1 MESVLVE
8 ILKCNSKIFTE
19 PDAEKKDKANS
30 IICFAAYYNIILAM
44 KDRHIFDWFGFD
56 LPKQDKPIKK
66 IQIATAGKEWFYSYA
81 DTDWVEIE
89 GELKLTSY
97 VHPELFCS
105 VLEKNIYLKLE
116 SNIELLH
123 SF

>member
-1 MESVLVE
+1 
-8 ILKCNSKIFTE
+8 
-19 PDAEKKDKANS
+19 
-30 IICFAAYYNIILAM
+30 M
-44 KDRHIFDWFGFD
+44 KDRHIFDRFGFD
-56 LPKQDKPIKK
+56 LPKRAKSLKK
-66 IQIATAGKEWFYSYA
+66 VQSFIAVKEWFYSSA

>member
-1 MESVLVE
+1 ME
-8 ILKCNSKIFTE
+8 
-19 PDAEKKDKANS
+19 
-30 IICFAAYYNIILAM
+30 
-44 KDRHIFDWFGFD
+44 DRHRFDWFGFD
-56 LPKQDKPIKK
+56 LPKGDNPIKK
-66 IQIATAGKEWFYSYA
+66 IQVATAIKEWFYSSV
-81 DTDWVEIE
+81 DSDWVEIE

>member
-1 MESVLVE
+1 
-8 ILKCNSKIFTE
+8 
-19 PDAEKKDKANS
+19 
-30 IICFAAYYNIILAM
+30 M
-44 KDRHIFDWFGFD
+44 KDQHIFDWFGFD
-56 LPKQDKPIKK
+56 LPKREKLVKK
-66 IQIATAGKEWFYSYA
+66 IMVATAVKEWFYSSA
-81 DTDWVEIE
+81 DPDWVEIE
-89 GELKLTSY
+89 RELRLTSY

>member
-1 MESVLVE
+1 
-8 ILKCNSKIFTE
+8 
-19 PDAEKKDKANS
+19 
-30 IICFAAYYNIILAM
+30 M
-44 KDRHIFDWFGFD
+44 KDQHIFDWFGFD
-56 LPKQDKPIKK
+56 LPKRAKPLKK
-66 IQIATAGKEWFYSYA
+66 VQFVILVKKWIYSSA
-81 DTDWVEIE
+81 DPDWVEIE
-89 GELKLTSY
+89 RELRLTSY